1 MLNNFMNNLIYE
13 IAAEAVRLLRDK
25 KLTVSA
31 AESCTGG
38 LLSAYLTAVPGVSSV
53 YELGVTS
60 YSCRIKNEMLGV
72 KNSTLNSF
80 GAVSENT
87 AKEMA
92 EGVRKKAGA
101 DFGVSVTGVAG
112 PDGSEGH
119 NPGLVYIAAANKN
132 GTAVKRLD
140 IDAVSRDFVRSEA
153 VKAALEL
160 LINTVK
166 EVE

>member
-1 MLNNFMNNLIYE
+1 MNNLIYE
-13 IAAEAVRLLRDK
+13 TAAEAVRILNDK

-60 YSCRIKNEMLGV
+60 YSCRIKNEVLGV
-72 KNSTLNSF
+72 SKATLDTF
-80 GAVSENT
+80 GAVRE
-87 AKEMA
+87 AAAREMA
-92 EGVRKKAGA
+92 EGVRKKANA

-119 NPGLVYIAAANKN
+119 DPGLVYIAVSYKG
-132 GTAVKRLD
+132 GTAVKKLN
-140 IDAVSRDFVRSEA
+140 IDPVNRDYVRSEA
-153 VKAALEL
+153 VKNALEL

-166 EVE
+166 EVK

>member
-1 MLNNFMNNLIYE
+1 MNNLIYE
-13 IAAEAVRLLRDK
+13 TAAEAVRILKDK
-25 KLTVSA
+25 RLTVSA

-38 LLSAYLTAVPGVSSV
+38 LLSVYLTAVPGVSSV

-60 YSCRIKNEMLGV
+60 YSCRIKNEVIGV
-72 KNSTLNSF
+72 SKATLDTF
-80 GAVSENT
+80 GAVSE
-87 AKEMA
+87 AAAREMA
-92 EGVRKKAGA
+92 EGVRKKASA

-119 NPGLVYIAAANKN
+119 DPGLVYIAVSGKG

-140 IDAVSRDFVRSEA
+140 IDPVNREYVRSEA
-153 VKAALEL
+153 VKNALEL

-166 EVE
+166 EVK

>member
-1 MLNNFMNNLIYE
+1 MNNLVYE
-13 IAAEAVRLLRDK
+13 TAAEAVRILKEK
-25 KLTVSA
+25 KLTVA
-31 AESCTGG
+31 VAESCTGG

-60 YSCRIKNEMLGV
+60 YSCRIKNEVLGV
-72 KNSTLNSF
+72 KSSTLNSF
-80 GAVSENT
+80 GAVSSIT
-87 AKEMA
+87 ASEMA
-92 EGVRKKAGA
+92 EGIRKKASA

-119 NPGLVYIAAANKN
+119 NPGLVYIAVAGQK

-140 IDAVSRDFVRSEA
+140 IDAVNRDYVRSDT
-153 VKAALEL
+153 VKNALEL

-166 EVE
+166 EVK

>member
-1 MLNNFMNNLIYE
+1 MNNLIYE
-13 IAAEAVRLLRDK
+13 TAAEAVRILKDK

-60 YSCRIKNEMLGV
+60 YSCRVKNEVLGV
-72 KNSTLNSF
+72 GKATLDTF
-80 GAVSENT
+80 GAVSE
-87 AKEMA
+87 AAAREMA
-92 EGVRKKAGA
+92 EGVRKKANA

-119 NPGLVYIAAANKN
+119 DPGLVYIAVSGKG
-132 GTAVKRLD
+132 GTTVKKLD
-140 IDAVSRDFVRSEA
+140 IDPVNRDYVRSEA
-153 VKAALEL
+153 VKNALEL

-166 EVE
+166 EVK